1 MTNTSPEDLSVSTSP
16 LNQAQILSEALP
28 FMQRYDNQ
36 TVVIK
41 YGGNA
46 MGDAALAASFARDIV
61 LLKQSGVNPIV
72 VHGGG
77 PQIGA
82 MLERLQIKSE
92 FKDGLRVTDRPTV
105 EIVQMVLAGSI
116 NKEIVTAINH
126 QGGKACGIS
135 GKDAHLMTAKKLEK
149 MSHDPKSNTTKMVDL
164 GFVGEPVAMNP
175 HIVEVMVQSDLIP
188 VIAPIAAGKDGE
200 TFNINADTFAGH
212 LAQAIKAKRLLLLTD
227 VAGVLDQDKKL
238 IEKLTLD
245 EARALIADGT
255 ISGGMIPKIESS
267 MAVVE
272 NGVEGVVIVDGRV
285 KHACLLELFTAHGVG
300 TLLEQAK

>member
-1 MTNTSPEDLSVSTSP
+1 M
-16 LNQAQILSEALP
+16 
-28 FMQRYDNQ
+28 
-36 TVVIK
+36 
-41 YGGNA
+41 
-46 MGDAALAASFARDIV
+46 
-61 LLKQSGVNPIV
+61 
-72 VHGGG
+72 
-77 PQIGA
+77 
-82 MLERLQIKSE
+82 
-92 FKDGLRVTDRPTV
+92 
-105 EIVQMVLAGSI
+105 
-116 NKEIVTAINH
+116 
-126 QGGKACGIS
+126 
-135 GKDAHLMTAKKLEK
+135 
-149 MSHDPKSNTTKMVDL
+149 
-164 GFVGEPVAMNP
+164 
-175 HIVEVMVQSDLIP
+175 IP

-245 EARALIADGT
+245 EARGLIADGT

-300 TLLEQAK
+300 TLLEEAK